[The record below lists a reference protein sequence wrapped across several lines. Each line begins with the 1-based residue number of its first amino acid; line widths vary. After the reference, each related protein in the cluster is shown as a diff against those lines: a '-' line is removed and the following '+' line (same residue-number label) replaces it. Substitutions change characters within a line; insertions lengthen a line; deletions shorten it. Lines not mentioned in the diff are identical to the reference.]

1 MSSSTATRL
10 LTFDEFERMS
20 DYPGKQEL
28 LRGELSELPPP
39 KLKHN
44 RIAHRIYERL
54 KSIVAE
60 AHTRGDVAK
69 LGEVWHEMG
78 YRFEDDSW
86 LLPDVSITHA
96 GQKSNDYLLG
106 SPALAVEVISE
117 GPSADYIDSKI
128 KHYLDHGALQVWVVY
143 PNRRYLWI
151 YETGGKGEMRSGS
164 FISDLLG
171 GATID
176 LNQLFGPEN

>member
-20 DYPGKQEL
+20 DHPGKQEL
-28 LRGELSELPPP
+28 LRGELFELPPA

-44 RIAHRIYERL
+44 RIAERIFL
-54 KSIVAE
+54 CLMAIVEQAHARGE
-60 AHTRGDVAK
+60 AGA
-69 LGEVWHEMG
+69 LGEVHHEMG
-78 YRFEDDSW
+78 YRFEDDGW